1 VTADAVRTINDK
13 DFPTR
18 MRLRMKRLVGLL
30 VFAGVLGTMSGCSS
44 YAGAAASGDKVVVAS
59 NNGFLFG
66 VFRKVYVCK
75 VTEKGLASCGANEN
89 P

>member
-1 VTADAVRTINDK
+1 
-13 DFPTR
+13 
-18 MRLRMKRLVGLL
+18 MKKALGFLL
-30 VFAGVLGTMSGCSS
+30 FGCLLASMGTGCTS
-44 YAGAAASGDKVVVAS
+44 YAGAAAVGDKVVVAS

-75 VTEKGLASCGANEN
+75 VTDQGLSACGHNEA

>member
-1 VTADAVRTINDK
+1 
-13 DFPTR
+13 
-18 MRLRMKRLVGLL
+18 MKNVLGLLLVGA
-30 VFAGVLGTMSGCSS
+30 FLGTAVGCTS
-44 YAGAAASGDKVVVAS
+44 YAGAASIGDKVIIAS

-75 VTEKGLASCGANEN
+75 VTDKGLTACANDES

>member
-1 VTADAVRTINDK
+1 
-13 DFPTR
+13 
-18 MRLRMKRLVGLL
+18 MKRIVSLL
-30 VFAGVLGTMSGCSS
+30 VVAGVLGTMAGCTA
-44 YAGAAASGDKVVVAS
+44 YAGAATSGDKVIIAS

-75 VTEKGLASCGANEN
+75 VTDKGLASCANAES

>member
-1 VTADAVRTINDK
+1 
-13 DFPTR
+13 
-18 MRLRMKRLVGLL
+18 MKKVLGFVLVGA
-30 VFAGVLGTMSGCSS
+30 FLGPVTGCTAYS
-44 YAGAAASGDKVVVAS
+44 GAATVGDKVVVAS

-75 VTEKGLASCGANEN
+75 VTDKGLAACGDSES

>member
-1 VTADAVRTINDK
+1 
-13 DFPTR
+13 
-18 MRLRMKRLVGLL
+18 MKNVLGLLLVGA
-30 VFAGVLGTMSGCSS
+30 FLGTTVGCTS
-44 YAGAAASGDKVVVAS
+44 YAGAASAGDKVVVAS

-75 VTEKGLASCGANEN
+75 VTDKGLTACGNNES

>member
-1 VTADAVRTINDK
+1 
-13 DFPTR
+13 
-18 MRLRMKRLVGLL
+18 MKRIVGLL
-30 VFAGVLGTMSGCSS
+30 LVAGVLGTMAGCTA
-44 YAGAAASGDKVVVAS
+44 YAGAATSGDKVVIAS

-75 VTEKGLASCGANEN
+75 VTDKGLAACDNDES

>member
-1 VTADAVRTINDK
+1 
-13 DFPTR
+13 
-18 MRLRMKRLVGLL
+18 MKRIVSLL
-30 VFAGVLGTMSGCSS
+30 MVAGVLGSISGCSA
-44 YAGAAASGDKVVVAS
+44 YAGAAGMGDKVVIAS

-75 VTEKGLASCGANEN
+75 VTDKGLTACSNSEN